1 MGLNCMSNNCG
12 GSYCLN
18 LEDQYQRNILFKPI
32 NTKLIIVGEYYS
44 PQEKQVLEK
53 SETSLIK
60 SEEERAKIAEI
71 FQDLLDNTGL
81 SIISHPTL
89 ERALITY
96 IIYLYEQIIM
106 SAMTK
111 KLNYD
116 KNDFATSNFITITKK
131 KPYITFDEDVLYNL
145 KVKYGIDLN
154 LVNTVEKIRRIIID
168 FLSTVEDKKKVLEKQ
183 YEIIGRFLID
193 FGKNSRLTSKLKDS
207 LEQIKYIINYFIELD
222 RNLIS
227 VRDHLKNPNKI
238 ELFFNIAQNAAK
250 RGIRD
255 LKELVY
261 VFSLGDNV
269 GGIITLEETIVDND
283 NRTIKY

>member
-18 LEDQYQRNILFKPI
+18 LDDQYQRNILFKPI

-53 SETSLIK
+53 SENSLIK

-131 KPYITFDEDVLYNL
+131 KPYITFDGDVLYNL

-238 ELFFNIAQNAAK
+238 KLFFNIAQNTAK

-261 VFSLGDNV
+261 VFSLRDND
-269 GGIITLEETIVDND
+269 GGFITLEETIVDND
-283 NRTIKY
+283 NGIIKY

>member
-18 LEDQYQRNILFKPI
+18 LDDQYQRNILFKPI
-32 NTKLIIVGEYYS
+32 NTKLILEGEYYS

-53 SETSLIK
+53 SEASLIK

-106 SAMTK
+106 SAMSK
-111 KLNYD
+111 KLNCD

-131 KPYITFDEDVLYNL
+131 KPYIIFDEDVLYNL

-168 FLSTVEDKKKVLEKQ
+168 FLSTVEDKKKLLEKQ

-193 FGKNSRLTSKLKDS
+193 FGKNTRLTSKLTDS
-207 LEQIKYIINYFIELD
+207 LEHIKYIINYFIELD

-227 VRDHLKNPNKI
+227 V
-238 ELFFNIAQNAAK
+238 
-250 RGIRD
+250 
-255 LKELVY
+255 
-261 VFSLGDNV
+261 
-269 GGIITLEETIVDND
+269 
-283 NRTIKY
+283 

>member
-1 MGLNCMSNNCG
+1 
-12 GSYCLN
+12 
-18 LEDQYQRNILFKPI
+18 
-32 NTKLIIVGEYYS
+32 
-44 PQEKQVLEK
+44 
-53 SETSLIK
+53 
-60 SEEERAKIAEI
+60 
-71 FQDLLDNTGL
+71 
-81 SIISHPTL
+81 
-89 ERALITY
+89 
-96 IIYLYEQIIM
+96 M

-116 KNDFATSNFITITKK
+116 KNDFATPNFITISKK

-145 KVKYGIDLN
+145 KIKYGIDLN
-154 LVNTVEKIRRIIID
+154 FVNTVEKIRRIIID

-207 LEQIKYIINYFIELD
+207 LEQIKYTINYFIELD

-250 RGIRD
+250 WGIRD

-261 VFSLGDNV
+261 VFSLGDNDR
-269 GGIITLEETIVDND
+269 GIITLDETIADND